1 MPATPAATTRRA
13 RRPQAPALRFDQ
25 RLVLNQWILGLFEED
40 SFIPLTEGLQD
51 PALEGVDENNISRFH
66 HVIAARLF
74 DRQQLTRDVLLQ
86 YDENIVRH
94 TQAIS
99 ARRTEPLRWKYFQYL
114 GLLFAEIYLDRYF
127 RDPDQLLADLNAHL
141 TAFNASK
148 GDRDK
153 VRPYTLNDLHKLAF
167 WSATGSGK
175 TLLMHVNILQYR
187 HYLKLH
193 GRERQLNRT
202 ILLTPNEGLS
212 RQHLEELECSG
223 IEAELFSK
231 DARGLFAGQSVE
243 ILEITKLQEESGD
256 QTVAVDAFE
265 SNNLVLVD
273 EGHRGAGG
281 FKWKSNR
288 DRLCENGFTFE
299 YSATFSQALK
309 AANKPELTDEY
320 AKCVLFDYSYK
331 YFYRD
336 GFGKDYR
343 ILNLAD
349 DHDPDVRRLYLTA
362 CLLAFYQQL
371 LLFED
376 DQPEFRPFL
385 IERPLWVLVGSKV
398 TAVRTEGRRDVSDV
412 VDVLLFLAEFIQHGH
427 DSVANIQRL
436 LSGNTG
442 LLNRNGNDIFSRA
455 FPLLVER
462 GLAPAEV
469 FADILKNVFNAAT
482 VAALHLDHLKGS
494 DGEIALRIGENE
506 PFGVINVGDA
516 PKLCDLCGQHSEL
529 LKVADRPFSTSLF
542 AGLND
547 ADSRINLLIGSKKF
561 TEGWSSW
568 RVSTM
573 GLMNVGQT
581 EGAQII
587 QLFGRGVRL
596 KGYNFGLKR
605 SAFVEEARRIKPDH
619 INLLETLNVF
629 GVRAQFMQQFR
640 EYLEEEGLPPND
652 DRIEFLLPTFK
663 NLGSQKLKILRLP
676 DDLDFK
682 RNAPKPAL
690 GPPDAD
696 LQGRR
701 IALDWYPKIQS
712 RIAPGLTAPAD
723 IAPRHQ
729 ATLTAE
735 HLAFFD
741 WREVDRLLQ
750 EFKNERAWFN
760 LNLPPDACRA
770 LLQDPS
776 WYTLFIPPQ
785 EMEIGRFDRVFRWQE
800 IAVAL
805 LKKYCDVFFKTKKAA
820 WEAPRL
826 RYEILDDNDENFVPE
841 YRFLIDQSAAEIIAK
856 LNEVKDAVANRQLKQ
871 IEWGTFRSICFGP
884 HLYQPLIYLNSTA
897 VEVRPVV
904 LNEGERDFVLDLK
917 NFYENDRPFFQ
928 GKELYLLRN
937 LSRGRGIGFF
947 EAGNFY
953 PDFILWL
960 LVGGKQY
967 VCLVDPKGIRN
978 LDGPDDPKISFYQTI
993 KTLERRLGDPNVIL
1007 NSFIIASTRHQQVD
1021 HWRDPTGQ
1029 PMSKAAF
1036 EARHVLFQPEDK
1048 ATYIGKMLRKASS
1061 AAAPRTR
1068 RSASQEPDP
1077 TSPSPSSLE
1086 ATPKE

>member
-1 MPATPAATTRRA
+1 MPASAPATTTRRS

-127 RDPDQLLADLNAHL
+127 RDPDQLLAALNAHL
-141 TAFNASK
+141 TAFNAGK

-349 DHDPDVRRLYLTA
+349 DHDADVRRLYLTA

-398 TAVRTEGRRDVSDV
+398 TAVRTEGRKDVSDV

-455 FPLLVER
+455 FPFLVER

-469 FADILKNVFNAAT
+469 FVDILKNVFNAAT

-516 PKLCDLCGQHSEL
+516 PKLCDLCDHHSEPVESGRPSIL
-529 LKVADRPFSTSLF
+529 DLPFCRVERDRFEDQSPHRLKEIYRGLEQLARQHHGPDECRADR
-542 AGLND
+542 GR
-547 ADSRINLLIGSKKF
+547 ADH
-561 TEGWSSW
+561 
-568 RVSTM
+568 
-573 GLMNVGQT
+573 
-581 EGAQII
+581 
-587 QLFGRGVRL
+587 
-596 KGYNFGLKR
+596 
-605 SAFVEEARRIKPDH
+605 SAFRARRPPQR
-619 INLLETLNVF
+619 LQLWFETE
-629 GVRAQFMQQFR
+629 RFR
-640 EYLEEEGLPPND
+640 GRSPP
-652 DRIEFLLPTFK
+652 
-663 NLGSQKLKILRLP
+663 
-676 DDLDFK
+676 
-682 RNAPKPAL
+682 
-690 GPPDAD
+690 
-696 LQGRR
+696 
-701 IALDWYPKIQS
+701 
-712 RIAPGLTAPAD
+712 
-723 IAPRHQ
+723 HQ
-729 ATLTAE
+729 A
-735 HLAFFD
+735 
-741 WREVDRLLQ
+741 
-750 EFKNERAWFN
+750 
-760 LNLPPDACRA
+760 
-770 LLQDPS
+770 
-776 WYTLFIPPQ
+776 
-785 EMEIGRFDRVFRWQE
+785 
-800 IAVAL
+800 
-805 LKKYCDVFFKTKKAA
+805 
-820 WEAPRL
+820 
-826 RYEILDDNDENFVPE
+826 
-841 YRFLIDQSAAEIIAK
+841 
-856 LNEVKDAVANRQLKQ
+856 
-871 IEWGTFRSICFGP
+871 GP
-884 HLYQPLIYLNSTA
+884 HQFA
-897 VEVRPVV
+897 
-904 LNEGERDFVLDLK
+904 
-917 NFYENDRPFFQ
+917 
-928 GKELYLLRN
+928 
-937 LSRGRGIGFF
+937 
-947 EAGNFY
+947 
-953 PDFILWL
+953 
-960 LVGGKQY
+960 
-967 VCLVDPKGIRN
+967 
-978 LDGPDDPKISFYQTI
+978 
-993 KTLERRLGDPNVIL
+993 
-1007 NSFIIASTRHQQVD
+1007 
-1021 HWRDPTGQ
+1021 
-1029 PMSKAAF
+1029 
-1036 EARHVLFQPEDK
+1036 
-1048 ATYIGKMLRKASS
+1048 
-1061 AAAPRTR
+1061 
-1068 RSASQEPDP
+1068 
-1077 TSPSPSSLE
+1077 
-1086 ATPKE
+1086 